1 MSIRTSLLLLINSCL
16 ALSVAATSV
25 AQADDGSPVEALTS
39 IPENDPGYALLG
51 EFVGPI
57 AIAENQYEPLA
68 LQIRPVGGDNFEAL
82 QYRGG
87 LPGQET
93 HQRKRSN

>member
-1 MSIRTSLLLLINSCL
+1 MSIRTPRLLLLLINSCL
-16 ALSVAATSV
+16 AVIILASSPVQA
-25 AQADDGSPVEALTS
+25 ADDAALTS
-39 IPENDPGYALLG
+39 VPENDPVYALLG

-57 AIAENQYEPLA
+57 SVGENKYEPLA
-68 LQIRPVGGDNFEAL
+68 LQIRPVGGNNFEAL

-93 HQRKRSN
+93 HKPEAI